1 MAPIIEIFSQGEE
14 LIRGRIVD
22 SNAAWLSEQL
32 AAMGLPVRRHS
43 TVGDNMQDLTTL
55 LQEIARRADCCICS
69 GGLGPT
75 VDDLTAEAVAAAFN
89 LPLQFDAEAYKQ
101 ISTWF
106 QRRKRPMPESNRK
119 QAMLPRGATRLDN
132 HWGTAP
138 GFALQQGRCWFAFVP
153 GVPYEMRQLFL
164 EAILPE
170 LQSRYPHTPEKLVVI
185 KTVGIGESD
194 LQQRLQ
200 GIDFTARVQLGF
212 RTGSDAIETK
222 LLFPHDY
229 PDTGIEAFTR
239 QVVQQLGDVVFHV
252 QEPGGEAG
260 TLVTV
265 VAGLLRKRRK
275 TLALVETLSH
285 GLLASKCLGQEWLRA
300 SLVIPVQESDR
311 QDNEEQAAA
320 RLAAVAREQGG
331 ADYVLLQ
338 LCLNGDQN
346 LADEMSA
353 ATLDNI
359 LFVGGEPRYRRQIS
373 VSGTLRRKQNRAATL
388 ALDFIRRSLQ
398 QETD

>member
-14 LIRGRIVD
+14 LIRGQIVD

-32 AAMGLPVRRHS
+32 AGMGLPVRRHS
-43 TVGDNMQDLTTL
+43 TVGDNMDDLTSL
-55 LQEIARRADCCICS
+55 LQEIARRADCCICT

-75 VDDLTAEAVAAAFN
+75 VDDLTAEAVATAFN
-89 LPLQFDAEAYKQ
+89 LPLEFDSVAYNQ
-101 ISTWF
+101 IAAWF
-106 QRRKRPMPESNRK
+106 QRRKRPMPGSNRK

-153 GVPYEMRQLFL
+153 GVPYEMRQLFR

-170 LQSRYPHTPEKLVVI
+170 LQSRYPYTPEKLVAI

-194 LQQRLQ
+194 LQQRLA
-200 GIDFTARVQLGF
+200 GIDFTGQVQLGF

-222 LLFPHDY
+222 LLFPPDY
-229 PDTGIEAFTR
+229 PDTGVEAFTR

-252 QEPGGEAG
+252 QGANGETG

-265 VAGLLRKRRK
+265 IASLLRKRHK
-275 TLALVETLSH
+275 TLALIETLSH
-285 GLLASKCLGQEWLRA
+285 GLLASKCLGQDWLRA
-300 SLVIPVQESDR
+300 SLVIPGQESGR
-311 QDNEEQAAA
+311 QHEEQAAA
-320 RLAAVAREQGG
+320 RLAAIVREQGRT
-331 ADYVLLQ
+331 DYILLQ
-338 LCLNGDQN
+338 LCLDSDQS
-346 LADEMSA
+346 LADEKSA
-353 ATLDNI
+353 ATLENI
-359 LFVGGEPRYRRQIS
+359 LYVDNEPIYRQQIR
-373 VSGTLRRKQNRAATL
+373 VSGALQRKQNQAAIL

-398 QETD
+398 QETA

>member
-1 MAPIIEIFSQGEE
+1 MPPIIEIFSQGEE
-14 LIRGRIVD
+14 LIRGQIVD

-32 AAMGLPVRRHS
+32 AGMGLPVRRHS
-43 TVGDNMQDLTTL
+43 TVGDNMDDLTSL
-55 LQEIARRADCCICS
+55 LQEIARRADCCICT

-89 LPLQFDAEAYKQ
+89 LPLEFDPVAYEQ
-101 ISTWF
+101 IAAWF

-153 GVPYEMRQLFL
+153 GVPYEMRQLFR

-170 LQSRYPHTPEKLVVI
+170 LQRSYPHTPEKLVVI

-194 LQQRLQ
+194 LQQRLE
-200 GIDFTARVQLGF
+200 GIDFPGQVQLGF
-212 RTGSDAIETK
+212 RTASDEIQTK

-229 PDTGIEAFTR
+229 PDTGIETITL
-239 QVVQQLGDVVFHV
+239 QVVQRL
-252 QEPGGEAG
+252 GEAVFFVEKPGEGKG

-265 VAGLLRKRRK
+265 VGGLLRSKGK
-275 TLALVETLSH
+275 NLALVETLSH
-285 GLLASKCLGQEWLRA
+285 GLLASKCLGQDWLSA
-300 SLVIPVQESDR
+300 SLVLPGLQEDHR
-311 QDNEEQAAA
+311 AAE
-320 RLAAVAREQGG
+320 RLAAMVRKQGR
-331 ADYVLLQ
+331 ADYVLVQ
-338 LCLNGDQN
+338 LCQDDARS
-346 LADEMSA
+346 LADEKSP
-353 ATLDNI
+353 ATMDNV
-359 LFVGGEPRYRRQIS
+359 LFMGSEPCRCQQIQ
-373 VSGTLRRKQNRAATL
+373 VSGTLPRKQNRAAIL

-398 QETD
+398 QEND